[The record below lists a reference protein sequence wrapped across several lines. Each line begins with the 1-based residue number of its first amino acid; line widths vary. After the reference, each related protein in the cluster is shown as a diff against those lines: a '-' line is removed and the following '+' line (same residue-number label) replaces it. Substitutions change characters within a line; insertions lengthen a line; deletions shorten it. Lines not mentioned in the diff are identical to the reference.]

1 MFFYGSLKRG
11 FHNNWIIEPD
21 CKFVG
26 SGVTKP
32 IFQMYSRGMYP
43 VLTRGKK
50 SILGEV
56 FSINDTTLEIIDEL
70 EMNGFCY
77 KREPTLVRLTNKQ
90 CVNAWIYITIEESLL
105 TNSLLGISL
114 IGNSMSWVGAKL

>member
-1 MFFYGSLKRG
+1 
-11 FHNNWIIEPD
+11 
-21 CKFVG
+21 
-26 SGVTKP
+26 
-32 IFQMYSRGMYP
+32 
-43 VLTRGKK
+43 
-50 SILGEV
+50 LGEV